1 MKKTLYQKMRTV
13 KAKVCEGKA
22 TLTDFNTAAAA
33 YKSDAVSKG
42 NKSPAEA
49 DKTVSAVKS
58 AGCPI
63 GSAKVSGAKSTKGKK
78 AVGKAGKTGK
88 KAGKRK

>member
-58 AGCPI
+58 AGCPVVA
-63 GSAKVSGAKSTKGKK
+63 GKVSGTKGKK
-78 AVGKAGKTGK
+78 EVGAKAG
-88 KAGKRK
+88 ASKRKK

>member
-13 KAKVCEGKA
+13 KSKVCEGKA

-33 YKSDAVSKG
+33 YKSDAVAKG

-49 DKTVSAVKS
+49 DKTISTVKS
-58 AGCPI
+58 AGCPV
-63 GSAKVSGAKSTKGKK
+63 GTAKVSGAKGKK
-78 AVGKAGKTGK
+78 KGTAKAK
-88 KAGKRK
+88 K